1 MCCPQS
7 IADLARWR
15 RGGVPRV
22 VIKIFDIRRG
32 TRQSLGQLNR
42 GLVHRVPQSKSLG
55 RSHEVDEGAA
65 LAKLV
70 AFEGT
75 QVQPTRRGI
84 CIGSVL
90 VADHLSDSAA
100 RDCYFVEVL
109 RGEQLVE

>member
-55 RSHEVDEGAA
+55 RSHEIDEGAA

-75 QVQPTRRGI
+75 QVQPTRPGI
-84 CIGSVL
+84 CIGPVL
-90 VADHLSDSAA
+90 LADHLSHSPAPHSS
-100 RDCYFVEVL
+100 FVYVL
-109 RGEQLVE
+109 